1 MTVEAASPSLIERAR
16 TTTSGAEGRYT
27 FVDLVPGT
35 YSVTFTLSEFKTF
48 VRDGITINAG
58 LTATVNAVM
67 AVGAL
72 EESITVSGA
81 APVVDIQNVRRLTT
95 YEGELAYRR
104 RWGQKGTVTSRAR
117 PARRGRGK
125 RWRRD

>member
-1 MTVEAASPSLIERAR
+1 M
-16 TTTSGAEGRYT
+16 SG
-27 FVDLVPGT
+27 
-35 YSVTFTLSEFKTF
+35 FKTF

-95 YEGELAYRR
+95 ATRELLDTLPTAPA
-104 RWGQKGTVTSRAR
+104 TAVTR
-117 PARRGRGK
+117 
-125 RWRRD
+125 